1 MTNSISFIGGF
12 LNNYK
17 NELICKTE
25 MDSDSKNKLTVIKR
39 KRWGRDKLGIRH

>member
-25 MDSDSKNKLTVIKR
+25 TDSDSKNKLTVIKR
-39 KRWGRDKLGIRH
+39 KR